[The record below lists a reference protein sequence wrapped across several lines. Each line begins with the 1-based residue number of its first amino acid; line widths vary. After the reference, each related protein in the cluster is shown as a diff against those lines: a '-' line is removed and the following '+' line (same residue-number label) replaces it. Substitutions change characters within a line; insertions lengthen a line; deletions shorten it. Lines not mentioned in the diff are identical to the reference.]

1 MKNHAEQII
10 MIRLATVDDL
20 KDVCRIVV
28 SSIEVVYPKYYPTGA
43 VDLYLN
49 YHNPDNIKNNITE
62 NKVYI
67 ICDNGLVI
75 GTVTISEND
84 ISRLYLDPDYQK
96 QGYGT
101 LLLEFAEKMISEK
114 YDCAVLDCSLPAKSL
129 YLKRGYKEINYNFIK
144 ADNGDFL
151 CYDTMEKLLV

>member
-1 MKNHAEQII
+1 M
-10 MIRLATVDDL
+10 
-20 KDVCRIVV
+20 
-28 SSIEVVYPKYYPTGA
+28 
-43 VDLYLN
+43 DLYLN
-49 YHNPDNIKNNITE
+49 YHNFDNIKNDITE

-75 GTVTISEND
+75 GTVTIFKND
-84 ISRLYLDPDYQK
+84 ISRLYVDPDYQK

-114 YDCAVLDCSLPAKSL
+114 YDRAVFDCYLPAKSL

-151 CYDTMEKLLV
+151 CYDTMEKLLF